1 MLRIES
7 LNLADV
13 PWAELD
19 AFSDRTIF
27 ETRSWLDFISETQ
40 SAEPIVLRLFD
51 GEKSVGYFTGLIV
64 SRFGFRIL
72 GSPFTGWTTA
82 YMGFN
87 LSDNSVRVEALSALR
102 AFAFGKLGC
111 HYLELVDRRI
121 PLETKAPSGFCRET
135 AVGFEIDLTQDESTL
150 FGNMASACRR
160 CIRKSEKQGLV
171 VVEAMD
177 QGFAAEYYA
186 QLNDVFAKQA
196 LVPTYGLTR
205 IETLVKHLLPTGRLL
220 LLRALTP
227 EGSARRRGFFLP
239 LTIPATF
246 LAVRAGGNCS
256 TCAPMRPSSGMPL
269 SIGKRV
275 VSGNSISGAETTSES
290 TGRRKLPSHAGLQ
303 ASPQP
308 SSL

>member
-205 IETLVKHLLPTGRLL
+205 I
-220 LLRALTP
+220 
-227 EGSARRRGFFLP
+227 
-239 LTIPATF
+239 
-246 LAVRAGGNCS
+246 
-256 TCAPMRPSSGMPL
+256 
-269 SIGKRV
+269 
-275 VSGNSISGAETTSES
+275 
-290 TGRRKLPSHAGLQ
+290 
-303 ASPQP
+303 
-308 SSL
+308 